1 MTLRRWQWIPLI
13 LLALLIMGSLALWVS
28 QNLVKRS
35 GEVYTGYGEAAR
47 NNPFYLAERLLTRL
61 GATVHPVRRL
71 DELPDPLEPADTVLV
86 AIPTYALSAGE
97 AERLLNWVGQG
108 GHLIISV
115 QHPCEPGAGCDHLLN
130 PLQVGSQRVESPP
143 TDPVPVS
150 LNAAQPPLQVRFRS
164 NLRLND
170 APWQV
175 VRWGRGQVT
184 LLIDLSLFA
193 NQRLI
198 NHDHADFLWA
208 LFQQNPAGGAFWLQY
223 RMLTP
228 SLVELLWQRAWMP
241 LLGIL
246 LTLLATLWRY
256 SRRLGP
262 CLTPRSSEQ
271 RRLAEHL
278 QASSRFLWRHGAG
291 PMLLQAARHYTQRR
305 RPEASA
311 EPVMLEQSDQPLNER
326 DLIHTV
332 QTLQRL
338 NRRP

>member
-1 MTLRRWQWIPLI
+1 M
-13 LLALLIMGSLALWVS
+13 
-28 QNLVKRS
+28 
-35 GEVYTGYGEAAR
+35 
-47 NNPFYLAERLLTRL
+47 
-61 GATVHPVRRL
+61 
-71 DELPDPLEPADTVLV
+71 
-86 AIPTYALSAGE
+86 
-97 AERLLNWVGQG
+97 
-108 GHLIISV
+108 
-115 QHPCEPGAGCDHLLN
+115 
-130 PLQVGSQRVESPP
+130 ESPP

-278 QASSRFLWRHGAG
+278 QASSRFLWRHG
-291 PMLLQAARHYTQRR
+291 HYTQRR